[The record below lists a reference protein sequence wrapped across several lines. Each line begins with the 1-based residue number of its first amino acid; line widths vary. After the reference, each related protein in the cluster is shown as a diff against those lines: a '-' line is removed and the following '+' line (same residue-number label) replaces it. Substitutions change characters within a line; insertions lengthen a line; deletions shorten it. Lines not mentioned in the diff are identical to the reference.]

1 MLLALLAA
9 LGPSTGAWTEP
20 SLHNGPPYSV
30 QVEVEQDSVL
40 LMFNGEQQF
49 ANGPLGLDPEE
60 RYRSPAPAEVQAA
73 LDAGA
78 LEHFASAVQLSLDGQ
93 AAEPALEKALFFEA
107 GLDNFE
113 PIVEVWLRYPCTSV
127 PEQLDLVWSFF
138 PPDGKPVP
146 GVVRRGEFD
155 FQFFQL
161 SEGEPGT
168 TWYPLE
174 VELEPGALVR
184 RPVAPGAQGRSPL
197 AWLGLL
203 VLALGVGLVVVLR
216 ALALRLAAGVLS
228 VASAGLLVAWASAL
242 PGPIRMPT
250 EDEAVALFGGLHTA
264 LYGSLSARS
273 EDEMYAILASAVDE
287 AYIEELY
294 LELRE
299 SMIRRNDGGA
309 WCQVTGILDLGYS
322 LDLAQVAE
330 DADALAFEID
340 WRWQVDGEV
349 THFGH
354 THTRRNVHHA
364 RYAVAHDGAG
374 WKIKGRRVL
383 EHQRSDD
390 GEELYELDPPPDG
403 EDG

>member
-1 MLLALLAA
+1 
-9 LGPSTGAWTEP
+9 
-20 SLHNGPPYSV
+20 
-30 QVEVEQDSVL
+30 
-40 LMFNGEQQF
+40 MFNGEQQF
-49 ANGPLGLDPEE
+49 ANGPLGLDPEQ
-60 RYRSPAPAEVQAA
+60 RYRSPAPPEVQAA
-73 LDAGA
+73 LEAGA
-78 LEHFASAVQLSLDGQ
+78 LEHFAEAVELSLDGQ
-93 AAEPALEKALFFEA
+93 VAVPALEKALFFEA

-113 PIVEVWLRYPCTSV
+113 PIVEVWLRYPCASV
-127 PEQLDLVWSFF
+127 PEQLDIVWSFF

-161 SEGEPGT
+161 SEEEPGT

-184 RPVAPGAQGRSPL
+184 RPIAPGAQGRSPL
-197 AWLGLL
+197 VWLGALA
-203 VLALGVGLVVVLR
+203 LALGGGLV
-216 ALALRLAAGVLS
+216 AALRGFAPRLAGGVLS
-228 VASAGLLVAWASAL
+228 LVAAGLLVAWASAR

-250 EDEAVALFGGLHTA
+250 DEEAAALFGGLHTA
-264 LYGSLSARS
+264 IYGSLSARS

-287 AYIEELY
+287 AYIEQLY

-309 WCQVTGILDLGYS
+309 WCQVIDVVDLGHELDL
-322 LDLAQVAE
+322 E
-330 DADALAFEID
+330 DEAADVDALAFEID

-364 RYAVAHDGAG
+364 RYAVAHDGDG

-390 GEELYELDPPPDG
+390 GEELYELDPPLEG